1 MQRIGP
7 PAAWYERNR
16 VLVWICLLTA
26 INQLGFG
33 SIVPVAPLY
42 AHTFGVPQSAIGLT
56 IAIYGLARFVLN
68 VPAGQLADR
77 LGRRPTLA
85 IGGLLTLIGN
95 VLCALAPTY
104 LPFLAARFVAGA
116 GAALTLTAGVIVLAD
131 ISTPPAGAATSARR
145 GRVMATYSGVFM
157 FATGAGPY
165 PGGVLAEAYGLAAPF
180 YAQAILGALAAVV
193 AWFRVPETRGTHPD
207 AALRPD
213 VALPP
218 FQAQLRLLT
227 AQRGFLL
234 VSLVSFSAFFARTGG
249 LFSIIPI
256 LGQERLG
263 LSADQI
269 GLGLGLIS
277 VVGLGLAYPSGVL
290 VDRFG
295 RKAVIVPS
303 TLLSGLS
310 FVLFLLAPSYPWFL
324 AGCLGWSVAVGI
336 SGAAP
341 GAYAADMA
349 PPGMNAAAMSTYRML
364 ADVGYVVGPLILG
377 LVADAL
383 GVDTALAGT
392 AALLTT
398 TALLFARFAP
408 ETYRRERRGW

>member
-1 MQRIGP
+1 VQRIDP
-7 PAAWYERNR
+7 SVTWYRRNR
-16 VLVWICLLTA
+16 VLVWICALTA
-26 INQLGFG
+26 VNQLGFG
-33 SIVPVAPLY
+33 SIVPVVPLY
-42 AHTFGVPQSAIGLT
+42 AHAFGVPQSAIGLT

-85 IGGLLTLIGN
+85 IGGLLTLVGN
-95 VLCALAPTY
+95 LLCVLAPTY

-116 GAALTLTAGVIVLAD
+116 GAALTLTSGLIVLAD
-131 ISTPPAGAATSARR
+131 ISTPARR

-165 PGGVLAEAYGLAAPF
+165 PGGLLAEAYGLAAPF
-180 YAQAILGALAAVV
+180 YAQAILGALAAAV

-207 AALRPD
+207 AALRPE
-213 VALPP
+213 VTLPP
-218 FQAQLRLLT
+218 FRAQLRLLT

-249 LFSIIPI
+249 LFNIIPI

-263 LSADQI
+263 LGADQI

-277 VVGLGLAYPSGVL
+277 VVGLGLAYPSGML

-303 TLLSGLS
+303 TLLSGLT

-324 AGCLGWSVAVGI
+324 AGCLGWCVAVGI

-364 ADVGYVVGPLILG
+364 ADLGYVVGPLILG
-377 LVADAL
+377 LVADTL
-383 GVDTALAGT
+383 GVDTALGGT

-398 TALLFARFAP
+398 TALLFALFAP
-408 ETYRRERRGW
+408 ETYRRERRVW